1 MYYDNQNEVSSDVS
15 KYVDMVTSNSRPA
28 ANDPVSHF
36 LRDLSNPKPGAKGN
50 NIMDLF
56 DKKIMQVKPQ

>member
-15 KYVDMVTSNSRPA
+15 KYVDMVTSNSKPA
-28 ANDPVSHF
+28 VNDSISHF
-36 LRDLSNPKPGAKGN
+36 LQDLSNPKPGASSN